1 MHKGA
6 IEVKVKIKKTNP
18 NAIVPR
24 YATDG
29 AACFDLHACFADRG
43 EEIRVTGMSVI
54 DTGLAFE
61 VPQGHVML
69 VFSRSGHAMRSSVSL
84 ANSVGVIDSDY
95 RGEVKVMLIR
105 VLPHMETL
113 VVRHG
118 DRIAQAMIVPYPRVE
133 FDEVKDLADSAR
145 GDGGFGSTGA

>member
-95 RGEVKVMLIR
+95 RGEVKVMLTR
-105 VLPHMETL
+105 GLPHMEPL

-133 FDEVKDLADSAR
+133 FDEVKGLADSAR